1 MILAALVA
9 SSVWASTGFG
19 AALKTPAP
27 KVGPI
32 VADFR
37 PDDFATYY
45 SIDATPAPG
54 EKLTFYWHLQ
64 PPSVDPKC
72 NSFRQS
78 ATAEDHAVWKHGDED
93 GCDHTKMGPHGHRGV
108 VTVTVSQ
115 GSWVCHASYS
125 GTISGTG
132 DAAVC
137 TQPLIENTEGL
148 MRVAILDEDE
158 ASTALANNDKGTFRH
173 FLKAAI
179 FHLEGIDRIMKAHKG
194 TNADAKELQS
204 DLDTALGLDNSAL
217 DESDAAAKRN
227 LEKALAAKK
236 AGLKLIPA
244 GLQQQ

>member
-1 MILAALVA
+1 VLLAALAAA
-9 SSVWASTGFG
+9 SLWTAAGFG
-19 AALKTPAP
+19 AARKTPAP

-37 PDDFATYY
+37 QDDFATYY

-93 GCDHTKMGPHGHRGV
+93 GCDHAKMGPRGHRGV
-108 VTVTVSQ
+108 VTVTISQ
-115 GSWVCHASYS
+115 GSWVCRASYS

-132 DAAVC
+132 DAAEC
-137 TQPLIENTEGL
+137 TEPRIVNTEGL
-148 MRVAILDEDE
+148 MRVAILDEKE
-158 ASTALANNDKGTFRH
+158 AADALAKSDKGTFTH

-179 FHLEGIDRIMKAHKG
+179 FHLDGIDRTLKAHKG
-194 TNADAKELQS
+194 TNADAKELRS
-204 DLDTALGLDNSAL
+204 DLDTALALDKSAL
-217 DESDAAAKRN
+217 DAPETTAKSD
-227 LEKALAAKK
+227 LEKAQAAKE
-236 AGLKLIPA
+236 AGLKLIPGA
-244 GLQQQ
+244 LG